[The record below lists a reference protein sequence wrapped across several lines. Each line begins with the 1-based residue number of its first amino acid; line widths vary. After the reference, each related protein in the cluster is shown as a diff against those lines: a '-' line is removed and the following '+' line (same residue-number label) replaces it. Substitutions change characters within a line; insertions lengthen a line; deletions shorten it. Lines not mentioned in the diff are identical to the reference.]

1 MNILVADDDEK
12 ILRLISDFLKH
23 ENYNIFKAYNGEEAL
38 DIFYKEDISLLILDV
53 MMPKIDGW
61 EVCRQIRENSNVP
74 ILILTAKDTD
84 TDELFGFDIGAN
96 EYISKP
102 FNPVL
107 LVARVKNLLNRF
119 KVSNNILNYCGISLD
134 KNSHKIKIDNNEV
147 ELTPKEYELLE
158 LFLENISKTF
168 KREYLLDKIW
178 GYDYIGDERTVDT
191 HITRLRKKLG
201 EKSELLKTVRGFGY
215 KFEK

>member
-1 MNILVADDDEK
+1 
-12 ILRLISDFLKH
+12 
-23 ENYNIFKAYNGEEAL
+23 
-38 DIFYKEDISLLILDV
+38 

-168 KREYLLDKIW
+168 KRDLLLK
-178 GYDYIGDERTVDT
+178 YGDMTILVMKACLT
-191 HITRLRKKLG
+191 HI
-201 EKSELLKTVRGFGY
+201 
-215 KFEK
+215 

>member
-1 MNILVADDDEK
+1 MNYLV
-12 ILRLISDFLKH
+12 
-23 ENYNIFKAYNGEEAL
+23 
-38 DIFYKEDISLLILDV
+38 LIL
-53 MMPKIDGW
+53 
-61 EVCRQIRENSNVP
+61 
-74 ILILTAKDTD
+74 
-84 TDELFGFDIGAN
+84 ELMSI
-96 EYISKP
+96 YPKP

>member
-96 EYISKP
+96 EYISK
-102 FNPVL
+102 
-107 LVARVKNLLNRF
+107 A
-119 KVSNNILNYCGISLD
+119 I
-134 KNSHKIKIDNNEV
+134 
-147 ELTPKEYELLE
+147 
-158 LFLENISKTF
+158 
-168 KREYLLDKIW
+168 
-178 GYDYIGDERTVDT
+178 
-191 HITRLRKKLG
+191 
-201 EKSELLKTVRGFGY
+201 
-215 KFEK
+215 